1 MTLHKDA
8 CFYLGHVSKVRGFK
22 GELLLFFDVDD
33 PQDYRKLKSLLID
46 LNGQLNPFFVTSLH
60 IDAKGFAITTLEGIN
75 TRDAA
80 TELSGKEL
88 YLPLSQLPELP
99 ADQYYLHDL
108 KGMLVEDVEHG
119 ELGHVEAVLD
129 YSNNPLIQLFHK
141 GFEVLIPLQNSFVK
155 RVDRAARR
163 IDVEVPQ
170 ELLEMNK
177 I

>member
-1 MTLHKDA
+1 MTLNKDA

-22 GELLLFFDVDD
+22 GELLLYFDVDD

-60 IDAKGFAITTLEGIN
+60 IDAKGFALTTLEGIN
-75 TRDAA
+75 TREAA

-88 YLPLSQLPELP
+88 YLPLNQLPELP
-99 ADQYYLHDL
+99 DHQYYLHEL
-108 KGMLVEDVEHG
+108 KGMLVADAQHG
-119 ELGHVEAVLD
+119 ELGNVEAVLD
-129 YSNNPLIQLFHK
+129 YSNNPLIQVFHK
-141 GFEVLIPLQNSFVK
+141 GFEVLIPLQDTFVVGVDKAAK
-155 RVDRAARR
+155 RIEVK
-163 IDVEVPQ
+163 VPQ